1 MKSFLLFT
9 HTGPLLILSKY
20 DSINQPEL
28 LSKLTAYGKFIA
40 YEMPIE
46 AIQSCYSDR
55 FQNVLQDPRANEAM
69 IVLDEDGESI
79 FTNISLRALGIPTIY
94 EPGETVSCG
103 PVSNKLRS

>member
-46 AIQSCYSDR
+46 AIQSCYSSR
-55 FQNVLQDPRANEAM
+55 FQSIFQDPKSNEAM
-69 IVLDEDGESI
+69 IVLDEDGESV
-79 FTNISLRALGIPTIY
+79 FTNISLRVLGSPTIY
-94 EPGETVSCG
+94 EPGENVGCG
-103 PVSNKLRS
+103 PQSNKLRS